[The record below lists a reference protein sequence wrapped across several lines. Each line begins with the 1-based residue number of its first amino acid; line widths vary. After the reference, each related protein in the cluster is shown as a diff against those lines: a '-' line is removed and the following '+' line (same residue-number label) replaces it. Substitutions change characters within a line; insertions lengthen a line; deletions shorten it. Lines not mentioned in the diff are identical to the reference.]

1 MSREL
6 YIHEIFPSFQGEGI
20 LVGVPQVF
28 VRLSGCNLNCNY
40 CDTPASR
47 LRSEKCQLYAWEGW
61 PEEIPNPLA
70 IAQASDCI
78 SSRWDPV
85 MHSVSITGGEPLLQ
99 AAALKE
105 LLQPLKQVGMPVY
118 LETNGTLAEE
128 LEVVLPWTDW
138 IAMDVKLPSTQGGE
152 DLSGRHRDF
161 LRRAATEK
169 LFCKMVID
177 SESGVGE
184 VEETCRG
191 LSETARGRT
200 LVLQPATPPPGVAVI
215 TPRRVFELYL
225 IAREFFVDVRVIP
238 QTHRVWGIR

>member
-28 VRLSGCNLNCNY
+28 VRLSGCNLNCSY

-47 LRSEKCQLYAWEGW
+47 LHSEKCRLYAWEGW
-61 PEEIPNPLA
+61 PEEVPNPLG
-70 IAQASDCI
+70 IAQASGLI
-78 SSRWDPV
+78 SSRWGPA

-99 AAALKE
+99 AAALE
-105 LLQPLKQVGMPVY
+105 GLMPLLKREGMPVY

-152 DLSGRHRDF
+152 DLSARHRDF
-161 LRRAATEK
+161 LRRAAAEK
-169 LFCKMVID
+169 LFLKMVID
-177 SESGVGE
+177 SESGDGE

-191 LSETARGRT
+191 LSEAARGRT
-200 LVLQPATPPPGVAVI
+200 LVLQPATPSPGEAVI
-215 TPRRVFELYL
+215 TPRGAFGLYL
-225 IAREFFVDVRVIP
+225 VARKFFADVRVIP
-238 QTHRVWGIR
+238 QAHRAWGIR